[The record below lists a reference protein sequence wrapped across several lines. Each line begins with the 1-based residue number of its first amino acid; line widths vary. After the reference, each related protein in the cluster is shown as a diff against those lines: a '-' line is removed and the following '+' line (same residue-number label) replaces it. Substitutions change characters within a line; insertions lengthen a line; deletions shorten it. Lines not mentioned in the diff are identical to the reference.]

1 MKQIS
6 VPVMISGH
14 QETRTE
20 TVYNVRDFPYAD
32 FLDSPTV
39 RKRGTWFLN
48 IPAAFD
54 IETTSIDRPAEQG
67 GPFAFMYHWQF
78 CIDDKVCFGRTWE
91 DYEYFQGMLSEVL
104 QLSDSRKLVVYVHN
118 LAFEFQFAWRFWGVE
133 SIFARSPREP
143 MKVECKC
150 IQWRCSYILSN
161 MNLLKFCENSAGCIH
176 YKLRDT
182 YDYRKLRTADTPL
195 TEEEEAYCY
204 NDVRGLCECIADRL
218 RHDSITSIPLTS
230 TGYVRRD
237 ARAAMKEN
245 PWNRRK
251 FRHTRLDEKLYT
263 MMRTAFRGGNTHC
276 NGDMT
281 GQILDD
287 VASYDLASSYPA
299 SIMLDRF
306 PMGAFSPI
314 RPDRLHYHLSKDHAV
329 IGRFLFLGIRQKQR
343 YGIPYIDLAHCVR
356 FSRPVMDNGR
366 VLAADMVEMI
376 LTDVDFKIIERTYN
390 FQQVLAKDTYA
401 TGKGKLPRELRN
413 LVLEYFRMK
422 CELKHEKKTDPEK
435 EYEYAK
441 IKNKINSFFGMMVT
455 DITSDEILFTAG
467 QWTTEGIP
475 EDMTPEEWRQAKL
488 DKYYDSWNNFLSYQH
503 GVYITANARARL
515 QLMIERVGIRDVL
528 YCDTDSIKCRGDHK
542 KDFDDENRKILKMI
556 NNCDIP
562 PKVEVAGKTYTMGT
576 WEYEGTYK
584 SFRSWGS
591 KKYIIEDQNGRIETT
606 VAGLG
611 KKEGAKYFSEHGGV
625 SAFRPGTV
633 IHDSGRL
640 TAWYSDEPIHK
651 ITVDGCT
658 MTSAG
663 NVALLPGEYTLGITG
678 EYSAIIGLPPD
689 EYDAIINRGDSS
701 QKEQKTKQRKG
712 R

>member
-1 MKQIS
+1 MREIT
-6 VPVMISGH
+6 VPVMISGT

-20 TVYNVRDFPYAD
+20 TVHSVRDYPYSKY
-32 FLDSPTV
+32 LDAETV

-67 GPFAFMYHWQF
+67 GPYGYMYHWQF
-78 CIDDKVCFGRTWE
+78 CIGDTVCFGRTWE
-91 DYEYFQGMLSEVL
+91 EYLYFQQHLCDAL
-104 QLSDSRKLVVYVHN
+104 QLSESRKLVVYVHN
-118 LAFEFQFAWRFWGVE
+118 LSFEFQFSWRFWGIE

-143 MKVECKC
+143 IKVDSKC

-161 MNLLKFCENSAGCIH
+161 MNLSKFCQNSSGCIH
-176 YKLRDT
+176 YKLKDT
-182 YDYRKLRTADTPL
+182 YDYRKVRTADTPL
-195 TEEEEAYCY
+195 TEDEEAYCY

-218 RHDSITSIPLTS
+218 RTDSITSIPLTS

-237 ARAAMKEN
+237 ARNAMKKN

-276 NGDMT
+276 NGAMT
-281 GQILDD
+281 GQVLHD

-314 RPDRLHYHLSKDHAV
+314 RPERLRYHLSKDHAV
-329 IGRFLFLGIRQKQR
+329 IGRFIFLNLRQKEH
-343 YGIPYIDLAHCVR
+343 YGIPYIDLAHCQR
-356 FSRPVMDNGR
+356 YARPVMDNGR
-366 VLAADMVEMI
+366 ILAADMVEMV
-376 LTDVDFKIIERTYN
+376 LTDVDYKIIERTYD
-390 FQQVLAKDTYA
+390 FTQVMAKDTYA
-401 TGKGKLPRELRN
+401 TGKGMLPRELRK

-422 CELKHEKKTDPEK
+422 SELKHEKKADPEK

-455 DITSDEILFTAG
+455 DITSAEIEFTAG
-467 QWTTEGIP
+467 QWTTEMIP
-475 EDMTPEEWRQAKL
+475 EDMTAEEWCQEKL
-488 DKYYDSWNNFLSYQH
+488 DQYYDSWNSFLSYQH

-515 QLMIERVGIRDVL
+515 QRMIERVGIADVL

-542 KDFDDENRKILKMI
+542 QDFEDENRQILARI
-556 NNCDIP
+556 GAADIP
-562 PKVEVAGKTYTMGT
+562 PRVEVAGKVYTMGT

-584 SFRSWGS
+584 RFRSWGS
-591 KKYIIEDQNGRIETT
+591 KKYCVEDSDGRIETT

-611 KKEGAKYFSEHGGV
+611 KKEGAKYFSDHGGRD
-625 SAFRPGTV
+625 SFRPGAV
-633 IHDSGRL
+633 VHDSGRL
-640 TAWYSDEPIHK
+640 TAWYNDEPIHK
-651 ITVDGCT
+651 ITINGCT
-658 MTSAG
+658 MTTAG

-678 EYSAIIGLPPD
+678 EYASIINLPPD
-689 EYDAIINRGDSS
+689 EYDAIINRGDSP
-701 QKEQKTKQRKG
+701 QNTNKARKKKG

>member
-1 MKQIS
+1 MRQIT
-6 VPVMISGH
+6 VPVMISGK

-20 TVYNVRDFPYAD
+20 CVYSVRDYPYSE
-32 FLDSPTV
+32 FLDAETV
-39 RKRGTWFLN
+39 RKRGIWFLN

-54 IETTSIDRPAEQG
+54 IETTSIERSAEQG
-67 GPFAFMYHWQF
+67 GPYGYMYHWQF
-78 CIDDKVCFGRTWE
+78 CVGDKVCFGRTWE
-91 DYEYFQGMLSEVL
+91 EYLYFQQHLCDAL
-104 QLSDSRKLVVYVHN
+104 QLSDARKLVVYVHN
-118 LAFEFQFAWRFWGVE
+118 LAFEFQFAWRFWGIE

-143 MKVECKC
+143 IKVDSKC

-161 MNLLKFCENSAGCIH
+161 MNLSKFCQNSSGCIH
-176 YKLRDT
+176 YKLKDT
-182 YDYRKLRTADTPL
+182 YDYRKIRTADTPL
-195 TEEEEAYCY
+195 TEDEEAYCY

-218 RHDSITSIPLTS
+218 RTDSITSIPLTS

-237 ARAAMKEN
+237 ARNAMKKN

-276 NGDMT
+276 NGALT
-281 GQILDD
+281 GQVLDD

-314 RPDRLHYHLSKDHAV
+314 RPERLRYHLSKDHAV
-329 IGRFLFLGIRQKQR
+329 IGRFLFLNIRQKEH
-343 YGIPYIDLAHCVR
+343 YGIPYIDLAHCQR
-356 FSRPVMDNGR
+356 YARPVMDNGR
-366 VLAADMVEMI
+366 ILASDMVEMV
-376 LTDVDFKIIERTYN
+376 LTDVDYKIIERTYD
-390 FQQVLAKDTYA
+390 FTQVMAKDTYA
-401 TGKGKLPRELRN
+401 TGKGLLPRELRQ

-422 CELKHEKKTDPEK
+422 SELKHEKKLDPEK

-475 EDMTPEEWRQAKL
+475 EDTTPEEWRQEKL
-488 DKYYDSWNNFLSYQH
+488 EEYYDSWNSFLSYQH

-515 QLMIERVGIRDVL
+515 QRMIERVGIADVI
-528 YCDTDSIKCRGDHK
+528 YCDTDSIKCRGDHR
-542 KDFDDENRKILKMI
+542 KDFDEENERIRARI
-556 NNCDIP
+556 SAADIP
-562 PKVEVAGKTYTMGT
+562 PRVEVAGKVYMMGT

-584 SFRSWGS
+584 RFRSWGS
-591 KKYIIEDQNGRIETT
+591 KKYCIEAADGRIETT

-611 KKEGAKYFSEHGGV
+611 KKEGARYFSDHGGID
-625 SAFRPGTV
+625 SFRPGAV
-633 IHDSGRL
+633 VHDSGRL
-640 TAWYSDEPIHK
+640 TAWYNDELIHK
-651 ITVDGCT
+651 ITVNGCT
-658 MTSAG
+658 MTTAG

-678 EYSAIIGLPPD
+678 EYASIINLPPD
-689 EYDAIINRGDSS
+689 EYDAIINRGDSP
-701 QKEQKTKQRKG
+701 QNKRTTKKG

>member
-1 MKQIS
+1 MKELR
-6 VPVMISGH
+6 VPVMISGK

-20 TVYNVRDFPYAD
+20 CVYSVRDYPYSEY
-32 FLDSPTV
+32 LDAETV

-67 GPFAFMYHWQF
+67 EPYGFMYHWQF
-78 CIDDKVCFGRTWE
+78 CVGDKVCFGRTWE
-91 DYEYFQGMLSEVL
+91 DYLYFQEHIVDAL
-104 QLSDSRKLVVYVHN
+104 QLSESRKLVVYVHN
-118 LAFEFQFAWRFWGVE
+118 LAFEFQFSWRFWGIE

-143 MKVECKC
+143 IKVDSKC

-161 MNLLKFCENSAGCIH
+161 MNLSKFCQNSSGCIH
-176 YKLRDT
+176 YKLKDS
-182 YDYRKLRTADTPL
+182 YDYRKIRTADTPL
-195 TEEEEAYCY
+195 TEDEEAYCY

-218 RHDSITSIPLTS
+218 RSDSIASIPLTS

-237 ARAAMKEN
+237 ARNAMKKN

-251 FRHTRLDEKLYT
+251 FRHTRLDEQLYS
-263 MMRTAFRGGNTHC
+263 MMRTAFRGSNTHC
-276 NGDMT
+276 NGAMT
-281 GQILDD
+281 GQVLDD

-314 RPDRLHYHLSKDHAV
+314 RPERLRYHLQKDHAV
-329 IGRFLFLGIRQKQR
+329 IGRFLFFGIRQKEH
-343 YGIPYIDLAHCVR
+343 YGIPYIDLAHCQR
-356 FSRPVMDNGR
+356 YARPVMDNGR
-366 VLAADMVEMI
+366 ILAADMVEMV
-376 LTDVDFKIIERTYN
+376 LTDVDYKIIERTYD
-390 FQQVLAKDTYA
+390 FSQVLAKDTYA
-401 TGKGKLPRELRN
+401 TGKGLLPRELRK

-422 CELKHEKKTDPEK
+422 SELKHEKKIDPEK

-455 DITSDEILFTAG
+455 DITSDEIIFTAG

-475 EDMTPEEWRQAKL
+475 DDMTPEEWRQEKL
-488 DKYYDSWNNFLSYQH
+488 DQYYDSWNSFLSYQH

-515 QLMIERVGIRDVL
+515 QRMIERVGIADVL

-542 KDFDDENRKILKMI
+542 KDFDEENQKILARI
-556 NNCDIP
+556 SAADIP
-562 PKVEVAGKTYTMGT
+562 PRVEVAGKVYTMGT

-584 SFRSWGS
+584 RFRSWGS
-591 KKYIIEDQNGRIETT
+591 KKYCVEDQDGRIETT
-606 VAGLG
+606 VSGLG
-611 KKEGAKYFSEHGGV
+611 KKEGAKYFSDHGGIDG
-625 SAFRPGTV
+625 FRPGTV
-633 IHDSGRL
+633 VHDSGRL
-640 TAWYSDEPIHK
+640 TAWYNDEPIHK
-651 ITVDGCT
+651 ITVNGCT
-658 MTSAG
+658 MTTAG

-678 EYSAIIGLPPD
+678 EYASIINLPPD
-689 EYDAIINRGDSS
+689 EYEAIINRGESP
-701 QKEQKTKQRKG
+701 QKQNRPKKG